1 MSRPNSSD
9 EDDND
14 DLAVTLD
21 DSSDDEMDEGLQCIM
36 EGDFLV
42 VKVDG
47 KKKSFR
53 YIMRIDSVDCYDENG
68 VKQDG
73 AYDGVFLRKH
83 SDGSMADAVF
93 VVDEDDKGRIDQS
106 DIIHKLPVPLVQ
118 GGSERRCAILSFKAD
133 LEKLDL
139 NY

>member
-1 MSRPNSSD
+1 M
-9 EDDND
+9 
-14 DLAVTLD
+14 
-21 DSSDDEMDEGLQCIM
+21 
-36 EGDFLV
+36 
-42 VKVDG
+42 KVDG
-47 KKKSFR
+47 KKKAFR

-73 AYDGVFLRKH
+73 VYDGVFLRKH

-93 VVDEDDKGRIDQS
+93 VVDEDDEGRIDQC
-106 DIIHKLPVPLVQ
+106 DIIHKLPVPIVQ

-133 LEKLDL
+133 LEKWDL